1 MSNSSGNDRSAKI
14 ADYCSSSCIQFHL
27 KALDA
32 DVIAAHLQK
41 TITKEQID
49 YQPQALMKI
58 ARAAQGKVRCLSL
71 TDQAIALSNGN
82 INVNDVNMMLGLLD
96 NDKSIALLR
105 TFPPMVSK
113 QCKC

>member
-1 MSNSSGNDRSAKI
+1 MPITVLSR
-14 ADYCSSSCIQFHL
+14 CIQFHL

-41 TITKEQID
+41 LLQKEQID

-58 ARAAQGKVRCLSL
+58 ARAAQGSVRDALSL

-96 NDKSIALLR
+96 NDKSIALL
-105 TFPPMVSK
+105 K
-113 QCKC
+113 AL